1 MVNQTTTIDSKFE
14 HNHPSRSRDTE
25 MGRGALCTM
34 QCAVAREH
42 VQVHHTRDSGLIT
55 PNGSLS
61 KAAKHMPGFNVH
73 LCSAFVLGLHAAVH
87 KELHHPAKVAVSTST

>member
-1 MVNQTTTIDSKFE
+1 
-14 HNHPSRSRDTE
+14 
-25 MGRGALCTM
+25 MGRGALCSV
-34 QCAVAREH
+34 QCAVARSH
-42 VQVHHTRDSGLIT
+42 VLRHHTRDSGHIT

-87 KELHHPAKVAVSTST
+87 KEPRHPAKVAVSTST